1 MRVVRSFGQEARELR
16 DFDEL
21 NAEYVSRNIAM
32 VRVQALFMPVMA
44 LMFEIGT
51 ALILLFGGRGII
63 RGELSLGD
71 FVAFVGYLG
80 MLAWPIIAVG
90 WVANLFQR
98 GGASMQRLVQ
108 ILDTEPDIQPP
119 AQAAGARSRAR
130 RNRL

>member
-1 MRVVRSFGQEARELR
+1 
-16 DFDEL
+16 
-21 NAEYVSRNIAM
+21 
-32 VRVQALFMPVMA
+32 MA
-44 LMFEIGT
+44 LLFEVGT

-98 GGASMQRLVQ
+98 GGASMKRLVQ
-108 ILDTEPDIQPP
+108 ILDTEPEIQPP
-119 AQAAGARSRAR
+119 AVPARRAPCAVKSSSITSPSPMASRAPALADLDFTIPAGR
-130 RNRL
+130 TVAIVGRTGSGKTHA